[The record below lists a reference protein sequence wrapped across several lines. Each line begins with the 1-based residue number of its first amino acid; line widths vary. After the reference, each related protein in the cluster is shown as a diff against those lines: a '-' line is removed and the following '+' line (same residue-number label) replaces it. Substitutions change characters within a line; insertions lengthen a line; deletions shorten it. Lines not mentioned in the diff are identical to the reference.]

1 MFYYD
6 FLLFLNDTNF
16 SVAISLEHLNR
27 KTLFSSGNL
36 EMLKRKIRGNPQ
48 ITSVFI
54 NTSALKSI
62 QRDELER
69 IFNVPIFDRY
79 NIVMLILKRHAISK
93 HAKLQVALAEVLYL
107 QLRQK
112 KIDSSGIPYETR
124 KLMLQKR
131 EQKLKKAI
139 EKLRNHRQHTR
150 LKRKEMDFPIVAV
163 VGYTNCGKTSLI
175 KALTADANLEPKDQ
189 LFATLDV
196 TLHAGLLPS
205 RMQVLYV
212 DTVGFISN
220 IPTTLIECF
229 VVTLE
234 DALYSV
240 SFLKFKLICFI

>member
-1 MFYYD
+1 MFINKGT
-6 FLLFLNDTNF
+6 LK
-16 SVAISLEHLNR
+16 SAQKEELEH
-27 KTLFSSGNL
+27 
-36 EMLKRKIRGNPQ
+36 
-48 ITSVFI
+48 
-54 NTSALKSI
+54 
-62 QRDELER
+62 
-69 IFNVPIFDRY
+69 IFQVPVYDRY

-93 HAKLQVALAEVLYL
+93 HAKLQVALAEVLYV
-107 QLRQK
+107 QSRQK
-112 KIDSSGIPYETR
+112 KNDNSGISYETR

-131 EQKLKKAI
+131 EQKIRKAI
-139 EKLRNHRQHTR
+139 EKLRNQREHTR
-150 LKRKEMDFPIVAV
+150 MKRKEKDYPIVAV

-175 KALTADANLEPKDQ
+175 KALTQDANLEPRDQ

-205 RMQVLYV
+205 KMQVLYV

-240 SFLKFKLICFI
+240 VY

>member
-1 MFYYD
+1 M
-6 FLLFLNDTNF
+6 
-16 SVAISLEHLNR
+16 
-27 KTLFSSGNL
+27 FSSGNL
-36 EMLKRKIRGNPQ
+36 EKLKRKVRGDPR

-54 NTSALKSI
+54 NVGTLKI
-62 QRDELER
+62 AQREELECV
-69 IFNVPIFDRY
+69 FQVPVFDRF

-107 QLRQK
+107 QSRQK
-112 KIDSSGIPYETR
+112 RIDNSGIAFETR

-131 EQKLKKAI
+131 ENKLKRAI
-139 EKLRNHRQHTR
+139 EKLRHHREHTR
-150 LKRKEMDFPIVAV
+150 QKRKEMDYPIVAV

-175 KALTADANLEPKDQ
+175 KALTEDAKLTPKDQ

-196 TLHAGLLPS
+196 TLHAGVLPS
-205 RMQVLYV
+205 KMRVLYV

-240 SFLKFKLICFI
+240 FYHENNDS

>member
-1 MFYYD
+1 MD
-6 FLLFLNDTNF
+6 NLD
-16 SVAISLEHLNR
+16 R
-27 KTLFSSGNL
+27 PTLFSSGNL
-36 EMLKRKIRGNPQ
+36 EKLKRKVRDDPN

-54 NTSALKSI
+54 NMGTLKVA
-62 QRDELER
+62 QREELER
-69 IFNVPIFDRY
+69 VFAVPVFDRF

-107 QLRQK
+107 QSRQQ
-112 KIDSSGIPYETR
+112 KIDNSGIAYETR

-131 EQKLKKAI
+131 EA
-139 EKLRNHRQHTR
+139 KLRRAITKLRIHREQTR
-150 LKRKEMDFPIVAV
+150 QRRKDLDYPVVAV

-175 KALTADANLEPKDQ
+175 KALTDDTKLEPKNQ

-205 RMQVLYV
+205 KMRVLYV

-229 VVTLE
+229 LVTLE

-240 SFLKFKLICFI
+240 NNSRYNQVYCKNGPYI